1 MRIRTT
7 IAAAVVPLA
16 LAAACGDD
24 DDDAASSGGDQASQ
38 TTQQEAAAEHNDA
51 DVEFAQMMI
60 PHHRQAVEMAELAPD
75 RAAAPEIIEL
85 AGRVQ
90 AAQDPEIEQMT
101 GWLEEWGE
109 EVPAADD
116 AGSGG
121 HDMGDDD
128 MGDDTSSTEPA
139 GGHGMMSAEDMT
151 ALGAASGAEFDRL
164 FAEMMIEHHQ
174 GAVDMANDEID
185 EGRFPEAIELARAI
199 VEAQEAEITEL
210 RAFLDQAR

>member
-7 IAAAVVPLA
+7 ITAAVVPLA
-16 LAAACGDD
+16 LVAAACGGD
-24 DDDAASSGGDQASQ
+24 DDDAASSGDDQATQ
-38 TTQQEAAAEHNDA
+38 TTQQGATAEHNDA

-60 PHHRQAVEMAELAPD
+60 PHHQQAVDMGELAAE
-75 RAAAPEIIEL
+75 RAAAPEIVDL
-85 AGRVQ
+85 AGRVE

-109 EVPAADD
+109 EVPVADD

-121 HDMGDDD
+121 HDMG
-128 MGDDTSSTEPA
+128 GDTGGEEPA

-151 ALGAASGAEFDRL
+151 ALEGASGAEFDRM

-174 GAVDMANDEID
+174 GAIDMANDEID
-185 EGRFPEAIELARAI
+185 AGQFPEAIELAQAI
-199 VEAQEAEITEL
+199 IEAQEAEITEL
-210 RAFLDQAR
+210 QAFLDRAG